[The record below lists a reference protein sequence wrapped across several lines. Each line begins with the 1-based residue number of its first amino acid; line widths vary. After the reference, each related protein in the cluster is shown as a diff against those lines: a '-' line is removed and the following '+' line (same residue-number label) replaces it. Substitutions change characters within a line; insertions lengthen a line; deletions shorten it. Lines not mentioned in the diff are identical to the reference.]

1 MGVLLGGEASKW
13 QIKMKLNFCK
23 IGVVVVALSVVS
35 CSGFNKLRKSN
46 NPELKYQKALE
57 YFNQGKYNRTAMLLY
72 DISSIYG
79 GSSKGDTIA
88 YYYGAALYR
97 DGDFEGSGSVFDN
110 FRRYYPRSPFLED
123 AEYMYAKGIYYTSP
137 RPERD
142 QTNTMRA
149 ISAITEYLNRYPE
162 STKKEALEDNLKE
175 LQQKLYDKS
184 LMSSRLYYDIGYYN
198 SAVTALQNALEL
210 YPETNHREL
219 ILYLIVRSHYMYA
232 RNSVESKQ
240 RERYLAMQDAYYNF
254 VSEYPQSQYSKDVEK
269 MQAEAKKYLARF
281 SEMETKAP
289 SDTVV
294 SDRERRR
301 LERIE
306 RRKTRVE
313 NRELREED
321 KELSAMDKEIDN
333 NSSSIVRKPKADK
346 ETRRTENT
354 KAEHGN

>member
-1 MGVLLGGEASKW
+1 
-13 QIKMKLNFCK
+13 
-23 IGVVVVALSVVS
+23 
-35 CSGFNKLRKSN
+35 
-46 NPELKYQKALE
+46 
-57 YFNQGKYNRTAMLLY
+57 
-72 DISSIYG
+72 
-79 GSSKGDTIA
+79 
-88 YYYGAALYR
+88 
-97 DGDFEGSGSVFDN
+97 
-110 FRRYYPRSPFLED
+110 
-123 AEYMYAKGIYYTSP
+123 MYAKGIYYTSP

-269 MQAEAKKYLARF
+269 DAGRSEEIPGPILRNGDQGTIRYGGFGSGTPSSRTDRTAKNT
-281 SEMETKAP
+281 S
-289 SDTVV
+289 
-294 SDRERRR
+294 
-301 LERIE
+301 
-306 RRKTRVE
+306 RKSGIAGR
-313 NRELREED
+313 
-321 KELSAMDKEIDN
+321 
-333 NSSSIVRKPKADK
+333 
-346 ETRRTENT
+346 
-354 KAEHGN
+354 G

>member
-1 MGVLLGGEASKW
+1 M
-13 QIKMKLNFCK
+13 KMRLNFCK
-23 IGVVVVALSVVS
+23 VGIVAVALSVVS

-57 YFNQGKYNRTAMLLY
+57 YFNQGKYNRTVLLLQ
-72 DISSIYG
+72 DITGIYG
-79 GSSKGDTIA
+79 GSTKGDTIA
-88 YYYGAALYR
+88 YYYGASLYKE
-97 DGDFEGSGSVFDN
+97 GDFEGSGAVFDE

-142 QTNTMRA
+142 QSNTLRA
-149 ISAITEYLNRYPE
+149 IMAITEYLNRYPE

-175 LQQKLYDKS
+175 LHQKLYDKA

-219 ILYLIVRSHYMYA
+219 ISYLIVRSHYMYA
-232 RNSVESKQ
+232 RNSVEEKQ

-281 SEMETKAP
+281 EKPEDGQAAA
-289 SDTVV
+289 SDTVTL
-294 SDRERRR
+294 SARERRR
-301 LERIE
+301 LERAE
-306 RRKTRVE
+306 QRRIREE
-313 NRELREED
+313 NKQLREED
-321 KELSAMDKEIDN
+321 KQLTEMDNEIN
-333 NSSSIVRKPKADK
+333 RNASKKVKKPKADK
-346 ETRRTENT
+346 ETKRTENT
-354 KAEHGN
+354 ETEHGN